1 MKERFFTFLLL
12 VGSIGA
18 IVVGVLVGGRL
29 NELSTD
35 ALAWMGG
42 SLFGCALM
50 LLPLAVV
57 FAAGWFAL
65 RWREA
70 RAERRPSYPQQPQP
84 PVVIVTG
91 GQLAAPSYPA
101 TSPLPTSPAAE
112 WQRSHEAR
120 QYTILGE
127 D

>member
-57 FAAGWFAL
+57 FATGWFAL

-70 RAERRPSYPQQPQP
+70 RAERRPSYSQQSQP
-84 PVVIVTG
+84 PVVIVTS
-91 GQLAAPSYPA
+91 GQLAAPSYPVA
-101 TSPLPTSPAAE
+101 SSLPTPQMAE
-112 WQRSHEAR
+112 WQHNNAR

-127 D
+127 E